1 MNWKDLTSID
11 ELNGAIA
18 ESSDNLVILFKH
30 STRCSISRMALKM
43 LEMGWDES
51 LNGVSAYYL
60 DLLNHRDV
68 SNAIAEKL
76 DVIHQSPQMLIL
88 KNGTAVSVTN
98 HSDINAEEV
107 KSTLHEPSYAN
118 MRGGPYRHW

>member
-1 MNWKDLTSID
+1 
-11 ELNGAIA
+11 
-18 ESSDNLVILFKH
+18 
-30 STRCSISRMALKM
+30 MALKM

-51 LNGVSAYYL
+51 LSGVSAYYL

-88 KNGTAVSVTN
+88 KNGVAVSVTN
-98 HSDINAEEV
+98 HSDINSDEV
-107 KSTLHEPSYAN
+107 KKHSA
-118 MRGGPYRHW
+118 

>member
-1 MNWKDLTSID
+1 MGSACSLPLRLQKYGMNWKDLTSID

-88 KNGTAVSVTN
+88 KNGAAVSVTN
-98 HSDINAEEV
+98 HSDINADEV
-107 KSTLHEPSYAN
+107 KKHSA
-118 MRGGPYRHW
+118 

>member
-1 MNWKDLTSID
+1 MNWKELTSID

-51 LNGVSAYYL
+51 ISGVSAYYL

-68 SNAIAEKL
+68 SNAIAKKL

-88 KNGTAVSVTN
+88 KNGAAVSVTN
-98 HSDINAEEV
+98 HSDINADEV
-107 KSTLHEPSYAN
+107 KKHSA
-118 MRGGPYRHW
+118 

>member
-1 MNWKDLTSID
+1 MGSACSLPLWIQKYGMNWKDLTSID

-76 DVIHQSPQMLIL
+76 DVIHQSPQMLII
-88 KNGTAVSVTN
+88 KNGSAVSVSN
-98 HSDINAEEV
+98 HSDINSDEV
-107 KSTLHEPSYAN
+107 KKHFA
-118 MRGGPYRHW
+118 

>member
-43 LEMGWDES
+43 LEIGWDES

-98 HSDINAEEV
+98 HSDINADEV
-107 KSTLHEPSYAN
+107 KKHSA
-118 MRGGPYRHW
+118 